1 MVRVATQCKRQDRCR
16 DQERDAR
23 PARGEQD
30 AIVDSRRPANDGHEP
45 LAAEIDL
52 GNEPPLG
59 VDGHDEEPIDRRTV
73 SVRWLAATVI
83 TAISGAGLMGGA
95 VYAALDGDYRTAAA
109 PEIVRIATKNND
121 QRAINPNRK
130 GDRLTLL
137 SENILARQVLRIST
151 TMRVGEREIV
161 RVRPFVRVA
170 TNLAL
175 SPSAASANIPAF
187 NPVKLMGEDDQ
198 AAENPDIEPTGE
210 LSIVMR
216 DLSNMPANIRVAGT
230 ARLED
235 VMMRVREH
243 LEMTSNP
250 AAGSIPPQGFTL
262 GNALSYATEG
272 NIRNILEPLQAVA
285 ENVLTV
291 QKTATE
297 TKGGNEWSEKTVV
310 AKKGDTLASILKELG
325 AQTEPTRQ
333 LITAFNRGRDGNLKE
348 GLRIRVLMTPAP
360 TGGIQP
366 LRVSIFNDTAHE
378 GTVALSDT
386 GRYVSVAEPRDM
398 QIAKATPQ
406 DDDDED
412 EDGAGKMRLYN
423 AIYETALKNNVPT
436 HIIEALIKVYS
447 FDVDLQR
454 PVKTGDS
461 FDILYADDE
470 NDMRGEVQFAS
481 LNLSGETPRRYYR
494 FQTTDDGIV
503 DFYDESGKSAKKFLV
518 RKPLAG
524 GVFRSGFGLRRHPIL
539 GYSRM
544 HSGVDWATDI
554 GSPVFAAGNGT
565 IIHAD
570 WSSGYGRR
578 IEVRHLNGYVTT
590 YSHLSGFARGIQ
602 DGVKVRQ
609 GQVIGYVGNTGLS
622 TGPHLHYEVAINGN
636 YVDPMRI
643 KLPQGRVL
651 ENEFLR
657 AFERERE
664 RINTI
669 LAQGNPNRVAQTNR

>member
-1 MVRVATQCKRQDRCR
+1 MDH
-16 DQERDAR
+16 
-23 PARGEQD
+23 
-30 AIVDSRRPANDGHEP
+30 RRAAGDGHEP

-59 VDGHDEEPIDRRTV
+59 IDGHDEEPIDRRSV

-83 TAISGAGLMGGA
+83 TAVAGGGLMGGA

-109 PEIVRIATKNND
+109 PEVVRVATKSNND
-121 QRAINPNRK
+121 RAINPNRK
-130 GDRLTLL
+130 GDRINVL
-137 SENILARQVLRIST
+137 SENVLARQVMRVST
-151 TMRVGEREIV
+151 TVRVGEREIV

-198 AAENPDIEPTGE
+198 TADAPDIEPTGE

-216 DLSNMPANIRVAGT
+216 DLAQLPANTRVAGT
-230 ARLED
+230 ARLDD
-235 VMMRVREH
+235 VLMRVRQH
-243 LEMTSNP
+243 LETP
-250 AAGSIPPQGFTL
+250 ANQSTPALSLQGFTL
-262 GNALSYATEG
+262 GNALSYAADSNVRG
-272 NIRNILEPLQAVA
+272 ILEPLQAIA
-285 ENVLTV
+285 ENMMVV
-291 QKTATE
+291 QKTTPE
-297 TKGGNEWSEKTVV
+297 TKGGNDWTEKTIV
-310 AKKGDTLASILKELG
+310 AKKGDTLAAILKELG
-325 AQTEPTRQ
+325 AQTEPTRL
-333 LITAFNRGRDGNLKE
+333 LIAAFNRGRDGNLKE
-348 GLRIRVLMTPAP
+348 GLRIRVLMTSAP
-360 TGGIQP
+360 TGGVQP

-378 GTVALSDT
+378 GTVALSDM
-386 GRYVSVAEPRDM
+386 GRYVSVAEPRDI
-398 QIAKATPQ
+398 QIAKTSPNE
-406 DDDDED
+406 DDE
-412 EDGAGKMRLYN
+412 EDGKMRLYN
-423 AIYETALKNNVPT
+423 AIYETALRSNVPP

-470 NDMRGEVQFAS
+470 NDLKGDVQFAS
-481 LNLSGETPRRYYR
+481 LNLAGETPRRYYR
-494 FQTTDDGIV
+494 FHTTDDGIV
-503 DFYDESGKSAKKFLV
+503 DFYDETGKSAKKFLV

-524 GVFRSGFGLRRHPIL
+524 GVFRSGFGIRRHPIL

-544 HSGVDWATDI
+544 HSGVDWADDTGAPI
-554 GSPVFAAGNGT
+554 YAAGNGT
-565 IIHAD
+565 VIHAD

-578 IEVRHLNGYVTT
+578 VEIQHLNGYVTT
-590 YSHLSGFARGIQ
+590 YSHMSGFARGIQ
-602 DGVKVRQ
+602 EGTKVRQ
-609 GQVIGYVGNTGLS
+609 GQIIGYVGNTGLS

-651 ENEFLR
+651 EENFLR

-664 RINTI
+664 RINGI
-669 LAQGNPNRVAQTNR
+669 LSQGTPNRMVQSSAR

>member
-1 MVRVATQCKRQDRCR
+1 
-16 DQERDAR
+16 
-23 PARGEQD
+23 
-30 AIVDSRRPANDGHEP
+30 VDSRRPASDGFHP
-45 LAAEIDL
+45 FAAEIDL

-59 VDGHDEEPIDRRTV
+59 VDGHDGEPIDRRAV

-83 TAISGAGLMGGA
+83 TAVSGAGLMGGA

-109 PEIVRIATKNND
+109 PEVVRIASKTSND
-121 QRAINPNRK
+121 RAINPNRK
-130 GDRLTLL
+130 GDRLSIL
-137 SENILARQVLRIST
+137 SENVLARQVLRVST
-151 TMRVGEREIV
+151 TVRVGEREIV

-175 SPSAASANIPAF
+175 SPSAVSANIPVF

-216 DLSNMPANIRVAGT
+216 DLANLPTNTRIAGA
-230 ARLED
+230 ARLDD
-235 VMMRVREH
+235 VLMRVREH
-243 LEMTSNP
+243 LEMTANP
-250 AAGSIPPQGFTL
+250 SAGAIPVQGFTL
-262 GNALSYATEG
+262 GNALSYATE
-272 NIRNILEPLQAVA
+272 NNVRSILEPLQAVA
-285 ENVLTV
+285 ENMMVV
-291 QKTATE
+291 QKTTAD
-297 TKGGNEWSEKTVV
+297 TKGGNDWTEKTVV
-310 AKKGDTLASILKELG
+310 ARKGDTLASILKELG
-325 AQTEPTRQ
+325 AQTEPTRL

-366 LRVSIFNDTAHE
+366 LRVSIFNDVAHE
-378 GTVALSDT
+378 GTVALSDM

-398 QIAKATPQ
+398 QIAKANK
-406 DDDDED
+406 DDED
-412 EDGAGKMRLYN
+412 ENDGKMRLYN
-423 AIYETALKNNVPT
+423 AIYETALRNNVPT
-436 HIIEALIKVYS
+436 HIIEALVKVYS

-454 PVKTGDS
+454 AVKSGDS

-470 NDMRGEVQFAS
+470 SDMKGEVQFAS
-481 LNLSGETPRRYYR
+481 LNLAGETPRRYYR
-494 FQTTDDGIV
+494 FHTTDDGII
-503 DFYDESGKSAKKFLV
+503 DFYDETGKSAKKFLM

-524 GVFRSGFGLRRHPIL
+524 GIFRSGFGIRRHPIL
-539 GYSRM
+539 GFSRM
-544 HSGVDWATDI
+544 HSGVDWADDTGAPI
-554 GSPVFAAGNGT
+554 FAAGNGT
-565 IIHAD
+565 VIHAD

-578 IEVRHLNGYVTT
+578 IEVQHLNGYVTT

-602 DGVKVRQ
+602 EGQKVRQ
-609 GQVIGYVGNTGLS
+609 GQIIGYVGNTGLS

-651 ENEFLR
+651 EDNFLR

-664 RINTI
+664 RINGI
-669 LAQGNPNRVAQTNR
+669 LAQGAPNRMVQSAR

>member
-1 MVRVATQCKRQDRCR
+1 M
-16 DQERDAR
+16 E
-23 PARGEQD
+23 
-30 AIVDSRRPANDGHEP
+30 SRRPLSDGHEP

-59 VDGHDEEPIDRRTV
+59 IDGHDEEPIDRRAV

-83 TAISGAGLMGGA
+83 TAVAGAGLMGGA

-109 PEIVRIATKNND
+109 PDVVRVATKTNNE
-121 QRAINPNRK
+121 RAINPNRK
-130 GDRLTLL
+130 GDRINVL
-137 SENILARQVLRIST
+137 SENVLARQVLRVST
-151 TMRVGEREIV
+151 TVRVGEREIV

-175 SPSAASANIPAF
+175 APSTVSANIPAF

-216 DLSNMPANIRVAGT
+216 DLSNLPANARVAGA
-230 ARLED
+230 ARLDD
-235 VMMRVREH
+235 VLMRVREH
-243 LEMTSNP
+243 LEMTSNNP
-250 AAGSIPPQGFTL
+250 TAASLPVQGFTL

-272 NIRNILEPLQAVA
+272 NVRSILEPLQAVA
-285 ENVLTV
+285 ENMMVV
-291 QKTATE
+291 QKTTPE
-297 TKGGNEWSEKTVV
+297 TKGGNDWTERTVV

-325 AQTEPTRQ
+325 AQAEPTRA
-333 LITAFNRGRDGNLKE
+333 LITAFGRGRDGNLKE
-348 GLRIRVLMTPAP
+348 GLRIRVLMTQAP
-360 TGGIQP
+360 TGGVQP

-378 GTVALSDT
+378 GTVALSDM
-386 GRYVSVAEPRDM
+386 GRYVSVAEPRDIQM
-398 QIAKATPQ
+398 AKAAPQQ
-406 DDDDED
+406 DDDD

-423 AIYETALKNNVPT
+423 AIYETALRNHVPT

-454 PVKTGDS
+454 PVKSGDS
-461 FDILYADDE
+461 FDILYAEDE
-470 NDMRGEVQFAS
+470 SDMRGEVQFAS

-494 FQTTDDGIV
+494 FHTTDDGIV
-503 DFYDESGKSAKKFLV
+503 DFYDETGKSAKKFLV

-524 GVFRSGFGLRRHPIL
+524 GVFRSGFGIRRHPIL

-544 HSGVDWATDI
+544 HSGVDWADDTGAPI
-554 GSPVFAAGNGT
+554 YAAGNGT
-565 IIHAD
+565 IIHSD

-578 IEVRHLNGYVTT
+578 IEIQHLNGYVTT

-602 DGVKVRQ
+602 EGVKVRQ
-609 GQVIGYVGNTGLS
+609 GQIIGYVGNTGLS

-651 ENEFLR
+651 EDQFLR
-657 AFERERE
+657 NFERERE
-664 RINTI
+664 RINGI
-669 LAQGNPNRVAQTNR
+669 LAQGNPGRLAATR